1 MARLVM
7 VGLSHHATPLEVR
20 ERVAVDEAAWRRCA
34 PAEPPTLLL
43 STCNR
48 VEVYAWVEERPATA
62 VRVLQRSLAR
72 ASGVRLAE
80 LQPHLEARTGQDA
93 ILHLVRVT
101 SGLDSLVVGEEQIR
115 GQVRETLAAAE
126 SSAARAPAL
135 RSIFE
140 RAGES
145 ARRIR
150 AGTSFGKIPSIA
162 TAGLNVAYRALGVR
176 PKSAWGD
183 SVAEDFS
190 AAPLGQDLNNRVALV
205 LGAGVM
211 ARAAVESLV
220 AQGARVC
227 VLNRTPAN
235 AERIVAHLGSAVQV
249 GPLEQLTDALLEATL
264 VVGATASRSPVLDR
278 ATVEAAMR
286 GRAGWPLLFL
296 DIALPRD
303 IDPAVR
309 GVAGVTVID
318 LDDLERECPL
328 NADTRRAERARAE
341 ALAVNETQRL
351 VEWLRLRA
359 LSPAIAELRTYAET
373 IRKNELR
380 RSASRLRDLTPEQ
393 TAAVDA
399 LTTGIINKLMHGPT
413 VALRDAAAR
422 PGGGGRSHTRI
433 LRLLR
438 PARGRTA

>member
-1 MARLVM
+1 MPRLVM

-20 ERVAVDEAAWRRCA
+20 ERVAVDEAAWRSWA
-34 PAEPPTLLL
+34 PAEPATLLL

-48 VEVYAWVEERPATA
+48 VEIYAWVDGRPAVAIRTIQRALARATA
-62 VRVLQRSLAR
+62 VELT
-72 ASGVRLAE
+72 E
-80 LQPHLEARTGQDA
+80 LQPHLKARTGPDA
-93 ILHLVRVT
+93 LLHLVRVT

-115 GQVRETLAAAE
+115 GQVREALAAAE
-126 SSAARAPAL
+126 ASAALSPAL

-150 AGTSFGKIPSIA
+150 GGTSLGKIPSIA
-162 TAGLNVAYRALGVR
+162 TAGVNVAYRAL
-176 PKSAWGD
+176 A
-183 SVAEDFS
+183 
-190 AAPLGQDLNNRVALV
+190 QDLNDRVALV

-211 ARAAVESLV
+211 ARAAAESLL
-220 AQGARVC
+220 AHGARVR
-227 VLNRTPAN
+227 VLNRTIAN
-235 AERIVAHLGSAVQV
+235 AERIVAHLGPAIQV
-249 GPLEQLTDALLEATL
+249 GPLDTLPAALLDAAL
-264 VVGATASRSPVLDR
+264 VVGATASRTPVLDHGM
-278 ATVEAAMR
+278 VETAMR
-286 GRAGWPLLFL
+286 GRAGQPLVLL

-309 GVAGVTVID
+309 GLTGVTVID
-318 LDDLERECPL
+318 LDDLERECPV
-328 NADTRRAERARAE
+328 NADTRHAEQHRAE
-341 ALAVNETQRL
+341 ALAIKETDRL

-393 TAAVDA
+393 AAAVDA
-399 LTTGIINKLMHGPT
+399 LTTGIVNKLMHGPT

-422 PGGGGRSHTRI
+422 PGGLGRSRTRI
-433 LRLLR
+433 LRVLR
-438 PARGRTA
+438 PPRGRTA